1 MEINRFCD
9 IIHFTV
15 TVKVI
20 FLFRSVIF
28 VDSGS
33 SQYLSKVIV
42 LIVCLIL
49 SGFFSSSETALISL
63 SKIRLRAMVDEGVKN
78 AKLIQKVT
86 DNSSKLLSAIL
97 IGNNIVNIAASSLG
111 TVIATDLF
119 GSSGVGIATGVLTIL
134 VLIFGE
140 VTPKSFA
147 SDHAEAVSCF
157 CVKPIAFCMFIFTP
171 FIFLLNIITGLIFK
185 FIGSNKNE
193 TPVITENEL
202 RTMVDV
208 SHEEGV
214 LEVDE
219 REMITNVVDFRSST
233 AEEVMVPRIDIVAI
247 PDDMPYDEVVNV
259 FKEKRFTRLPV
270 YSETNDHIVGTL
282 SFKDIMLLDDIKDF
296 KVSEYMKEPYFTY
309 ESKQCSRLFADMKKE
324 SISMAIVLDE
334 YGGTAGI
341 VTLQDLI
348 EEIVGDI
355 IDDERDDEEEIQTI
369 SESEFLIDGS
379 TKLDDVNDRLGTDFE
394 NDDIESIGGYVI
406 AIIGRFP
413 EKGEVVEDEAVK
425 FCIEEID
432 KNRIVKLKIILTP
445 NNEKEEEK
453 EK

>member
-1 MEINRFCD
+1 MRICG

-15 TVKVI
+15 KVT
-20 FLFRSVIF
+20 LFFIRSVIF

-42 LIVCLIL
+42 LVVCLVL
-49 SGFFSSSETALISL
+49 SSFFSSSETALTSL

-147 SDHAEAVSCF
+147 SDNAETVCRF
-157 CVKPIAFCMFIFTP
+157 CVKPIAFCMIIFTP
-171 FIFLLNIITGLIFK
+171 FIFLLNIITGFIFK
-185 FIGSNKNE
+185 LIGSQNNK
-193 TPVITENEL
+193 TPAITENEL

-233 AEEVMVPRIDIVAI
+233 AEEVMIPRIDMVAI
-247 PDDMPYDEVVNV
+247 PDDSPYDEVVKV
-259 FKEKRFTRLPV
+259 FKERKFTRLPV
-270 YSETNDHIVGTL
+270 YNETNDHIVGTL
-282 SFKDIMLLDDIKDF
+282 SFKDIMLLDDIKINDF
-296 KVSEYMKEPYFTY
+296 KVSDYMKEPYFTY
-309 ESKQCSRLFADMKKE
+309 ESKQCSKLFADMKRE

-348 EEIVGDI
+348 QEIVGDI
-355 IDDERDDEEEIQTI
+355 IDEVRDDEEEIQMI
-369 SESEFLIDGS
+369 EDGEFLVDGS
-379 TKLDDVNDRLGTDFE
+379 TKLDDVNDALGTDFE

-413 EKGEVVEDEAVK
+413 EKGEIVEDESAK
-425 FCIEEID
+425 FYIEEID
-432 KNRIVKLKIILTP
+432 KNRIEKLKIILTP
-445 NNEKEEEK
+445 DNKEEEEK

>member
-1 MEINRFCD
+1 M
-9 IIHFTV
+9 
-15 TVKVI
+15 
-20 FLFRSVIF
+20 
-28 VDSGS
+28 DSGS

-42 LIVCLIL
+42 LVVCLIL
-49 SGFFSSSETALISL
+49 SAFFSSSETALTSL

-97 IGNNIVNIAASSLG
+97 IGNNIVNIGASSLG

-147 SDHAEAVSCF
+147 SDNAEMVCRF
-157 CVKPIAFCMFIFTP
+157 CVKPIAFCMIIFTP
-171 FIFLLNIITGLIFK
+171 FIFLLNIITGFIFK
-185 FIGSNKNE
+185 LIGSQNSKA
-193 TPVITENEL
+193 PAITENEL

-233 AEEVMVPRIDIVAI
+233 AEEVMIPRIDMVAI
-247 PDDMPYDEVVNV
+247 PDDSPYDEVVKV
-259 FKEKRFTRLPV
+259 FKERRFTRLPV
-270 YSETNDHIVGTL
+270 YNETNDHIVGTL
-282 SFKDIMLLDDIKDF
+282 SFKDIMLLDDIRINDF
-296 KVSEYMKEPYFTY
+296 KVSDYIKEPYFTY
-309 ESKQCSRLFADMKKE
+309 ESKQCSKLFADMKRE

-348 EEIVGDI
+348 QEIVGDI
-355 IDDERDDEEEIQTI
+355 IDEVRDDEEEIQMI
-369 SESEFLIDGS
+369 EEGEFLVDGS
-379 TKLDDVNDRLGTDFE
+379 TKLDDVNDTLGTNFE
-394 NDDIESIGGYVI
+394 NNDIESIGGYVI

-413 EKGEVVEDEAVK
+413 EKGEIVEDEFAK
-425 FCIEEID
+425 FYIEEID
-432 KNRIVKLKIILTP
+432 KNRIEKLKIILTP
-445 NNEKEEEK
+445 GNKEEEEK